1 MRGCMLAEVDM
12 ERLMLSFNQI
22 FGKPDEL
29 ADCEQGT
36 QNTLEVKNEYQES
49 IQSGKETTQCK
60 RS

>member
-1 MRGCMLAEVDM
+1 MRGSMLAEVDM

-22 FGKPDEL
+22 FGNDDLSES
-29 ADCEQGT
+29 EQGI
-36 QNTLEVKNEYQES
+36 QSTLEVKNEYQES

>member
-1 MRGCMLAEVDM
+1 MLAEVDM

-22 FGKPDEL
+22 FGNDDLNES
-29 ADCEQGT
+29 EQGI
-36 QNTLEVKNEYQES
+36 QNTLEVQNEYQKS

>member
-1 MRGCMLAEVDM
+1 MLAEVDM

-22 FGKPDEL
+22 FGDDLSES
-29 ADCEQGT
+29 EEITQGI
-36 QNTLEVKNEYQES
+36 QNTLEVKHEYQES

>member
-1 MRGCMLAEVDM
+1 MLAEVDM

-22 FGKPDEL
+22 FSDDLSES
-29 ADCEQGT
+29 EQGI
-36 QNTLEVKNEYQES
+36 QNTLEVKHEYQES

>member
-1 MRGCMLAEVDM
+1 MLAEVDM

-36 QNTLEVKNEYQES
+36 QNTLEVKHEYQES

-60 RS
+60 RA

>member
-1 MRGCMLAEVDM
+1 MRGSMLAEVDM

-22 FGKPDEL
+22 FGDDLSES
-29 ADCEQGT
+29 EQGI

>member
-1 MRGCMLAEVDM
+1 MLAEVDM

-22 FGKPDEL
+22 FGNDDLSES
-29 ADCEQGT
+29 EEITQGI
-36 QNTLEVKNEYQES
+36 QNTLEVKHEYQES

>member
-1 MRGCMLAEVDM
+1 MRGSMLAEVDM

-22 FGKPDEL
+22 FGDDLSES
-29 ADCEQGT
+29 EQGI
-36 QNTLEVKNEYQES
+36 QNTLEVKHEYQES